1 MELIY
6 PQIVLRY
13 DTKVEL
19 DLRNLNLKLWIYI
32 FNLFRKNKPKDAS
45 YLSDILRSDE
55 LISNISEEYNELI
68 RLSTEL
74 NKLTLKYNVTDFI
87 YDLKVSS
94 VEEINNQMKS
104 SSRYVTIF
112 KEVGINKYG
121 IFEFDNKYSPLSK
134 LWLFSWDNYNENK
147 YTINNLI
154 PFIDLSTNEYIYS
167 IKLKNMNKAVR
178 ASKCMDEFVKLIEKS
193 PRYIQIDPDKHD
205 LNCVNMIIDIIY
217 P

>member
-1 MELIY
+1 M
-6 PQIVLRY
+6 
-13 DTKVEL
+13 D
-19 DLRNLNLKLWIYI
+19 I
-32 FNLFRKNKPKDAS
+32 FNLFRKNKSKDTS

-193 PRYIQIDPDKHD
+193 PRYIQIDSDKHD
-205 LNCVNMIIDIIY
+205 SKLRKYDNRYYLSLISKPFHV
-217 P
+217 

>member
-1 MELIY
+1 M
-6 PQIVLRY
+6 
-13 DTKVEL
+13 D
-19 DLRNLNLKLWIYI
+19 I
-32 FNLFRKNKPKDAS
+32 FNLFRKNKSKDTS
-45 YLSDILRSDE
+45 YLSDMLESDE

-193 PRYIQIDPDKHD
+193 PRYIQIDSDKHD
-205 LNCVNMIIDIIY
+205 SKLRKYDNRYYLSLISKPFHV
-217 P
+217 

>member
-6 PQIVLRY
+6 PQIVLKY

-19 DLRNLNLKLWIYI
+19 DLRNLNLKLWIYIYI

-55 LISNISEEYNELI
+55 LINNISEEYNELV

-74 NKLTLKYNVTDFI
+74 SKLTLKYNITDFI

-94 VEEINNQMKS
+94 IEEINSQMKS
-104 SSRYVTIF
+104 SSKYITIF

-134 LWLFSWDNYNENK
+134 LWLFS
-147 YTINNLI
+147 
-154 PFIDLSTNEYIYS
+154 
-167 IKLKNMNKAVR
+167 
-178 ASKCMDEFVKLIEKS
+178 
-193 PRYIQIDPDKHD
+193 
-205 LNCVNMIIDIIY
+205 
-217 P
+217 